1 MYLLCVSCVRS
12 ESVFGK
18 KKKEKKKKS
27 KKKSANI
34 CKIFVYMYLSPNTQS
49 NEVQRKVLS
58 TETPNQCMDLVPY
71 HCLSF
76 AICVWS
82 FLIQYS

>member
-1 MYLLCVSCVRS
+1 
-12 ESVFGK
+12 
-18 KKKEKKKKS
+18 
-27 KKKSANI
+27 
-34 CKIFVYMYLSPNTQS
+34 MYLSPNTQS

-76 AICVWS
+76 TIYVFGL